1 MNFNEFTRLY
11 PVSKTLRFELRPVG
25 KTKENIE
32 KNGFLIRDQI
42 RAKDYIRI
50 KAIIDEYHKA
60 YIDEVLS
67 RCVLQYDNVGKH
79 NSLTEYVEL
88 VQRAGLD
95 GRNKDTLKKVQTNL
109 RKQIVSSFKHDQRHK
124 YLFKKELIKDYLYD
138 FVQTEEDRRLV
149 DSFKSFTT
157 YFTGFNQNRE
167 NMYSDE
173 DKSTAIGYRL
183 IHDNLPKF
191 IDNIKAFHQIA
202 EEEGLSESLQ
212 SVYAEACTC
221 GDVESL
227 TDVFRLEY
235 FNNVLTQKGITCYNG
250 IVGELNKAVNLY
262 NQQHRDARLPKLK
275 MLYKQILSDREP
287 QSWLPEQFD
296 NDDEVLRSIGEYHES
311 MRAYLSN
318 LKILLESI
326 ADYDLSGIFVR
337 NDEQMTEISKRISG
351 DWSTIQRAVVSDLK
365 SVRKQKRS
373 EDAETYEAELRKL
386 YAKQG
391 SLSIEYI
398 DSVSGLAIES
408 YFSNLGAVDTES
420 RQEENLFAKIENAYA
435 GVEKLLK
442 EPYPHGKK
450 LIGAKDDVALLKDL
464 LDAWKELQRFVKP
477 LLGVGDEA
485 DKDMR
490 FYGELLPI
498 SDRLAKLTPLYNMVR
513 NYVTRKPYSTAKFKL
528 NFDSSQLLGGWDRNK
543 ECACLSVI
551 LRRGGNYYLAIID
564 KNHNRIFD
572 GERLPCDGECYE
584 KMVYKQ
590 ISISAGVGGFFRK
603 CYGTAM
609 QYGWNCPDSCLNDEG
624 KIIIR
629 DDEVR
634 GNLIEIIDCQKDFLN
649 KYEKD
654 GFKYRDYGFRFAASS
669 DYEKLSDFY
678 RDINEQRYKLSFTPV
693 SAAYIDS
700 LVEESKLYL
709 FQIYNKDFS
718 EHSKGTPNMHT
729 LYWKMLFDERN
740 LTDVVYQLNG
750 GAELFYRERSIER
763 TKPTH
768 ESNVPIKNKNRLN
781 KKKESTFAYDLTKD
795 KRYTVDKF
803 QFHVPITLNFKSEGR
818 DDINSKVRDYL
829 HSADDVH
836 VIGIDRGERN
846 LLYLTVVDKHGR
858 ICEQLSLNEIC
869 NSYGGNDYK
878 TDYHALLDKREH
890 DRLRERQSW
899 QTIEGIKELKEGY
912 LSQVIHKIAEL
923 MVKYRA
929 IVVLEDLNRGFMRGR
944 QKVEKSVYQKFEK
957 MLIDKLNYLVDKK
970 ADPELP
976 GGLLKAYQLTSKF
989 SSFAKQGKQ
998 SGFLFYVPAWN
1009 TSKIDPVTGFVNLF
1023 DLRYESKDKAKALLC
1038 KFDTIRYNA
1047 DRDRFEFSFDYDRF
1061 TSKAEG
1067 TRTVWTVCTHGT
1079 RIETFRNQEK
1089 NSEWD
1094 CREVD
1099 LTAEMNRLFE
1109 EYGIDITGNL
1119 KNAIAEQGDKAFF
1132 EQLLRLLRLT
1142 LQMRNSNSKEN
1153 VDYIISPVADADGR
1167 FFDSRDVDDSMPK
1180 DADANGAYNI
1190 ARKGL
1195 MIIEQI
1201 KCADDV
1207 ATVRFDLSNKNWLR
1221 YAQHSY

>member
-67 RCVLQYDNVGKH
+67 DCVLQYDNEGKH

-95 GRNKDTLKKVQTNL
+95 GRSKDNIKKVQTNL
-109 RKQIVSSFKHDQRHK
+109 RKQIVSCFKQDQRHK

-212 SVYAEACTC
+212 SVYAEVGPCS
-221 GDVESL
+221 GVESL
-227 TDVFRLEY
+227 ADVFSLEY

-337 NDEQMTEISKRISG
+337 NDQQMTKISQRLSG
-351 DWSTIQRAVVSDLK
+351 DWLAVQKAVVSDSKFK
-365 SVRKQKRS
+365 SFRKQKRS
-373 EDAETYEAELRKL
+373 EDVETYEAELRKL

-391 SLSIEYI
+391 SFSIAYI

-408 YFSNLGAVDTES
+408 YFSNLEAVDTES

-442 EPYPHGKK
+442 EPYPHDKK

-485 DKDMR
+485 DKDMS

-498 SDRLAKLTPLYNMVR
+498 SDRLDKLTPLYNMVR

-584 KMVYKQ
+584 KMVYKLLPG
-590 ISISAGVGGFFRK
+590 ANKMLPGVFFSKSRIDEFAPSEDVRRIYNDETFKKGGNF
-603 CYGTAM
+603 
-609 QYGWNCPDSCLNDEG
+609 NLNDCH
-624 KIIIR
+624 R
-629 DDEVR
+629 
-634 GNLIEIIDCQKDFLN
+634 LI
-649 KYEKD
+649 
-654 GFKYRDYGFRFAASS
+654 
-669 DYEKLSDFY
+669 DFY
-678 RDINEQRYKLSFTPV
+678 KDSIEKHEDWRSFDFIFSETESYEDISGFYREVDDQGYKLSFTPV
-693 SAAYIDS
+693 SADYIDS

-740 LTDVVYQLNG
+740 LADVVYQLNG

-818 DDINSKVRDYL
+818 DDINLQVRDYL

-1047 DRDRFEFSFDYDRF
+1047 DRDRFEFGFDYDRF

-1099 LTAEMNRLFE
+1099 LTAEMKRLFE
-1109 EYGIDITGNL
+1109 EYGIEITGNL

-1142 LQMRNSNSKEN
+1142 LQMRNSNSKES

-1167 FFDSRDVDDSMPK
+1167 FFDSRNADDSLPK

-1195 MIIEQI
+1195 MIIEQV

-1221 YAQHSY
+1221 YAQHSH